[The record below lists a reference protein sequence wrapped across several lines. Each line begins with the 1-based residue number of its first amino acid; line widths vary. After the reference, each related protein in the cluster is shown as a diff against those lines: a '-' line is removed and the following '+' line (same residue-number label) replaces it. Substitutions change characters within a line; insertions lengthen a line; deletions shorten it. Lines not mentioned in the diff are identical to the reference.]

1 MLRKLSI
8 IVCVLST
15 TIFLIMPSSD
25 PQNFR
30 KKVYK
35 EMIVDDFAVF
45 REKGE
50 DPPKRHT
57 FYWETDYEAMN
68 FNRWVKVFISGLAV
82 ASLAGIFVFKEDSKS
97 DSQPK

>member
-30 KKVYK
+30 KKVPNGVYNPNYDPF
-35 EMIVDDFAVF
+35 IVSSGPAPYDWV
-45 REKGE
+45 
-50 DPPKRHT
+50 
-57 FYWETDYEAMN
+57 TDYKARNLNMWI
-68 FNRWVKVFISGLAV
+68 RVFISGLAV
-82 ASLAGIFVFKEDSKS
+82 ASLAGIFVFKEDSKK
-97 DSQPK
+97 D